1 MKKKLL
7 FLCFLAGF
15 TLQAQF
21 TGGGSISAGLVFTNT
36 SPGRFNITF
45 SPDISV
51 KDTDGVTAFT
61 PSDNT
66 APLYLRMTLINGLD
80 VTPDDGSGKD
90 YEDDQIMVSTTGLVT
105 LTPNFTGG
113 WYGQLNLNS
122 HVFTMSNNTIPVGSS
137 VGADFLIQLGTAGG
151 ASAQLTEDLQ
161 ASAYGFTSTTIV
173 AQSYVN
179 IPDTIFEQVLVNTGI
194 DTDGLNGKI
203 LTTDATAVTNLDV
216 SFMTATSNMPSL
228 ISDLTGIEGFTNLQ
242 VLNCSG
248 NRIRNLDLSSNTSLV
263 VLHAEGNGMTTLNVK
278 NGYNAAMHTAFLT
291 DSQMGY
297 FLTGNN
303 LFCVTTDPFAAFS
316 SVATT
321 GVPTSPPTSF
331 RIDAS
336 VRGFSPTSCND
347 LDVLPFLASFPA
359 EIIAILKAQADTNSD
374 GQLLL
379 GEVVAFVGTLD
390 FSTIP
395 GGVSDLSFLDAF
407 TSITGLNLA
416 NGTFSSID
424 LSKYPDLASLDL
436 TGNTNLA
443 SLNASSLAALK
454 TLIAKGNTALTQLLL
469 SGSTGMTDLTTVDC
483 PLLGT
488 IDLSDL
494 DKLITLIAKGNSLLS
509 SLTLPGQTP
518 PSLKSGVTNKSA
530 AVNTSLVTVDL
541 QNNGLSGSL
550 DLSNYSALTTIK
562 VNGNSLTGLNVK
574 NGNNANVPTAN
585 FDARNNN
592 LTNIVVDNVSYAN
605 SNWTNIDSGVT
616 FTTDATLGL
625 DDNLLATK
633 INIFPNPTNGVL
645 NISVPSGYAVDNISV
660 FDVTGKRVKY
670 TNAFVK
676 SLDLSNLSKGFYI
689 LKIKTNKGLL
699 SKKVL
704 KY

>member
-21 TGGGSISAGLVFTNT
+21 TGGSISAGLVFTNT

-61 PSDNT
+61 PTDNT

-80 VTPDDGSGKD
+80 VTPDNSSGQD

-161 ASAYGFTSTTIV
+161 ASAYGFTPTTIV

-179 IPDTIFEQVLVNTGI
+179 ISDTIFEQVLVNTGI

-203 LTTDATAVTNLDV
+203 LTTDAEVVTNLDV
-216 SFMTATSNMPSL
+216 SFAGATSNMGTL
-228 ISDLTGIEGFTNLQ
+228 ISDLTGIEGFTKLQ
-242 VLNCSG
+242 ILNCSG
-248 NRIRNLDLSSNTSLV
+248 NKIRNLDLSSNAELV

-278 NGYNAAMHTAFLT
+278 NGNNAVMHTASMS
-291 DSQMGY
+291 DSQVGY
-297 FLTGNN
+297 WLTGNN

-331 RIDAS
+331 HIDAS

-359 EIIAILKAQADTNSD
+359 EIITILQAQADANND
-374 GQLLL
+374 GKLLL
-379 GEVVAFVGTLD
+379 GEVIAFVGSLD
-390 FSTIP
+390 FSSIP

-416 NGTFSSID
+416 NSTFANLD
-424 LSKYPDLASLDL
+424 LSKYPDLASLNL
-436 TGNTNLA
+436 AGNTNLT
-443 SLNASSLAALK
+443 SLNASSLAALR
-454 TLIAKGNTALTQLLL
+454 TLIADGNAALTQLLL
-469 SGSTGMTDLTTVDC
+469 SGSTGMTDLTTVNC

-494 DKLITLIAKGNSLLS
+494 SQLTTLIATGNALLK

-518 PSLKSGVTNKSA
+518 LGLKSGITNKNT
-530 AVNTSLVTVDL
+530 AVNTSLQTVDL
-541 QNNGLSGSL
+541 QNNGLTGTL

-574 NGNNANVPTAN
+574 NGNNTNVPTAN

-592 LTNIVVDNVSYAN
+592 LTNIVVDNVSYST

-633 INIFPNPTNGVL
+633 INIFPNPTNGIL
-645 NISVPSGYAVDNISV
+645 NISVPSGYVVENISV
-660 FDVTGKRVKY
+660 FDVTGKQVKY
-670 TNAFVK
+670 TNVSVK
-676 SLDLSNLSKGFYI
+676 SLNLTNLSKGFYI